1 MTFPGGGIP
10 YNGGP
15 AMQTR
20 ADGEERAV
28 QAPRQIEGELTHIVY
43 ANEENGYTVARIR
56 RKGQS
61 RLTTVVGNLFSVN
74 PGENLLLTGQWV
86 NHKRFGRQFR
96 IDTYTGLTPATI
108 DGIQRYLAS
117 NLIKGIGPVL
127 AKRLTDRF
135 GEETL
140 EIIENEPD
148 RLREVE
154 GFGDAKIAQIRSA
167 WDAQREIRQIML
179 FLQGYGIGQ
188 GLAVKIYKRYG
199 NQAIPM
205 LKENPYR
212 LASDVFGIGF
222 RTADRIAQSMGVE
235 PNSTRRAEAGLLYVL
250 REAAS
255 EGHLFLPYPVLMER
269 GRELLEVEDVEILQ
283 RAVAN
288 LFTAKEIF
296 FEDLNEDVEAYEENN
311 KAVYL
316 PPFHQAEKG
325 IADNLT
331 RFLLAPSPIPLLDV
345 QDALRKAE
353 GELGM
358 ELVPEQRRAVEQAL
372 KEKCLLITGG
382 PGTGKTTLVR
392 ALVNICRAM
401 GIRCLLGAPTGRAA
415 KRLQE
420 VTGEPAKTLH
430 RLLEYSFQKGGF
442 QRDRKNPLDAKLLI
456 VDEASMIDA
465 VLFHHL
471 VKALPRE
478 GAFVLIGDVNQLPS
492 VGPGRVL
499 EDLIDSQAIGVVR
512 LAHIFRQAQ
521 ESLIVT
527 NAHRILQG
535 KSPLTPKDP
544 KEEIRDFYFIEEE
557 DPDRVAALIQE
568 LCTQRIP
575 TRFGFDPFEEIQ
587 VLSPMHRGAAGA
599 ENLNALLQGAL
610 NPKGPELRRA
620 GWIYRLH
627 DKVMQL
633 RNNYDKEVYNG
644 DIGRIISVD
653 REQNEIAVLFD
664 SRAIPYEA
672 PDLDELVPA
681 YAISVHKSQGNEYP
695 AVILP
700 LLTQHYMLLQR
711 NLVYTAL
718 TRGKKLVVIVGTRK
732 AMGIAIRNNKTQE
745 RYTLLRQRLA
755 QSPSL

>member
-1 MTFPGGGIP
+1 MRPRGKRKE
-10 YNGGP
+10 
-15 AMQTR
+15 Q
-20 ADGEERAV
+20 AV
-28 QAPRQIEGELTHIVY
+28 ESPQQIEGELTNIVY
-43 ANEENGYTVARIR
+43 ANEDDGYTVARIR
-56 RKGQS
+56 RKGQVQ
-61 RLTTVVGNLFSVN
+61 LTTIVGNLFSVN
-74 PGENLLLTGQWV
+74 PGENLLLTGHWV

-96 IDTYTGLTPATI
+96 IETYTVLTPATI

-117 NLIKGIGPVL
+117 SLIKGIGPVL
-127 AKRLTDRF
+127 AKRLTDKF

-154 GFGDAKIAQIRSA
+154 GLGDAKISQIRSA

-188 GLAVKIYKRYG
+188 GLAVKIYRRYG

-250 REAAS
+250 REGAS

-269 GRELLEVEDVEILQ
+269 GRELLEIEDVEVLQ

-331 RFLLAPSPIPLLDV
+331 RFLQAPSPIPLLDV

-353 GELGM
+353 KELGM
-358 ELVPEQRRAVEQAL
+358 ELVSEQRRAVEQAL
-372 KEKCLLITGG
+372 KEKCLVITGG

-392 ALVNICRAM
+392 ALVTICRAM

-442 QRDRKNPLDAKLLI
+442 QRGTKNPLDGKLLI

-492 VGPGRVL
+492 VGPGRIL
-499 EDLIDSQAIGVVR
+499 EDLIDSEAIGVVR

-521 ESLIVT
+521 ESLIIT

-544 KEEIRDFYFIEEE
+544 KEETRDFYFIEEE
-557 DPDRVAALIQE
+557 DPDRVATLILE

-575 TRFGFDPFEEIQ
+575 TRFGFDPFEQIQ
-587 VLSPMHRGAAGA
+587 VLSPMHRGSAGA
-599 ENLNALLQGAL
+599 ENLNALLQDAL

-620 GWIYRLH
+620 GWIYRLN

-653 REQNEIAVLFD
+653 QEQNEIAVLFD
-664 SRAIPYEA
+664 GRSIPYEA
-672 PDLDELVPA
+672 AELDELVPA

-711 NLVYTAL
+711 NLVYTAV
-718 TRGKKLVVIVGTRK
+718 TRGKRLVVVVGTRK
-732 AMGIAIRNNKTQE
+732 AMGIAIRNNKTQQ

-755 QSPSL
+755 QSPSLS

>member
-1 MTFPGGGIP
+1 MRTKAEGKE
-10 YNGGP
+10 
-15 AMQTR
+15 Q
-20 ADGEERAV
+20 AV
-28 QAPRQIEGELTHIVY
+28 EAPLQIEGELANIVY
-43 ANEENGYTVARIR
+43 ANEDDGYTVARIR
-56 RKGQS
+56 RKGEVQ
-61 RLTTVVGNLFSVN
+61 LTTIVGNLFSVN
-74 PGENLLLTGQWV
+74 PGENLLLTGRWV
-86 NHKRFGRQFR
+86 NHKKFGRQFR
-96 IDTYTGLTPATI
+96 IETYTVLTPATI

-117 NLIKGIGPVL
+117 SLIKGIGPVL

-154 GFGDAKIAQIRSA
+154 GFGQAKIAQIRSA
-167 WDAQREIRQIML
+167 WDEQREIRQIML

-188 GLAVKIYKRYG
+188 GLAIKIYKRYG
-199 NQAIPM
+199 NQAVPM

-222 RTADRIAQSMGVE
+222 KTADRIARSMGVE
-235 PNSTRRAEAGLLYVL
+235 ANSTRRAEAGLLFVL
-250 REAAS
+250 QEAAS

-269 GRELLEVEDVEILQ
+269 SKALLEIEDVEIIQ
-283 RAVAN
+283 RAIAN

-296 FEDLNEDVEAYEENN
+296 FEDLNVDVEAYEENN

-325 IADNLT
+325 IAENLT
-331 RFLLAPSPIPLLDV
+331 TFLQYPSPIPLLDV
-345 QDALRKAE
+345 QDALNRAE
-353 GELGM
+353 KELDIT
-358 ELVPEQRRAVEQAL
+358 LVPKQREAVEQAL
-372 KEKCLLITGG
+372 KEKCLVITGG

-392 ALVNICRAM
+392 ALVTICRAM

-430 RLLEYSFQKGGF
+430 RLLEYSFKKGGF
-442 QRDRKNPLDAKLLI
+442 QRDAKNPLNGKLLI

-465 VLFHHL
+465 ILFHHL

-499 EDLIDSQAIGVVR
+499 DDLIDSESIGVVR
-512 LAHIFRQAQ
+512 LSHIFRQAQ

-535 KSPLTPKDP
+535 KSPYTPKDR

-557 DPDRVAALIQE
+557 DPERVATLILE
-568 LCTQRIP
+568 LCTRRIP
-575 TRFGFDPFEEIQ
+575 SRFGFDPFEQIQ
-587 VLSPMHRGAAGA
+587 VLSPMHRGSAGA
-599 ENLNALLQGAL
+599 ENLNALLQNEL
-610 NPKGPELRRA
+610 NPRGPELRRA
-620 GWIYRLH
+620 GWIYRLN

-633 RNNYDKEVYNG
+633 RNDYDKEVYNG
-644 DIGRIISVD
+644 DIGRIITVD
-653 REQNEIAVLFD
+653 QEQNEIAVLFD
-664 SRAIPYEA
+664 GRSIPYEA
-672 PDLDELVPA
+672 AELDELVPA

-711 NLVYTAL
+711 NLVYTAI

-732 AMGIAIRNNKTQE
+732 ALGIAIRNNKTQE

-755 QSPSL
+755 QAISV

>member
-1 MTFPGGGIP
+1 
-10 YNGGP
+10 
-15 AMQTR
+15 MQKNR
-20 ADGEERAV
+20 PEEREEAV
-28 QAPRQIEGELTHIVY
+28 EEPLRIEGELTNIVY
-43 ANEENGYTVARIR
+43 ANEDDGYTVARIR
-56 RKGQS
+56 RKGQAQ
-61 RLTTVVGNLFSVN
+61 LTTVVGNLFSVN

-96 IDTYTGLTPATI
+96 VETYTVLTPTTI

-117 NLIKGIGPVL
+117 SLIKGIGPVL

-154 GFGDAKIAQIRSA
+154 GFGDAKISQIRSA
-167 WDAQREIRQIML
+167 WDSQRDIRQIML
-179 FLQGYGIGQ
+179 FLQGHGIGQ
-188 GLAVKIYKRYG
+188 GLAVKIYRRYG
-199 NQAIPM
+199 NQAIP
-205 LKENPYR
+205 LLRENPYR

-222 RTADRIAQSMGVE
+222 KTADRIARSMGVE
-235 PNSTRRAEAGLLYVL
+235 ANSTRRAEAGLLFVL
-250 REAAS
+250 QEAAS

-269 GRELLEVEDVEILQ
+269 SGVLLEIEDAEVLQ

-288 LFTAKEIF
+288 LFTAKELF
-296 FEDLNEDVEAYEENN
+296 FEDLNEDMEAYRENN

-325 IADNLT
+325 IAENLAA
-331 RFLLAPSPIPLLDV
+331 FLRAPAPIPLLDV
-345 QDALRKAE
+345 QEALSKAE
-353 GELGM
+353 KELGM
-358 ELVPEQRRAVEQAL
+358 ALVPEQRRAVAQAL
-372 KEKCLLITGG
+372 KEKCLIITGG

-392 ALVNICRAM
+392 ALVTLCRTM

-442 QRDRKNPLDAKLLI
+442 QRDAKNPLDGKLLI

-465 VLFHHL
+465 ILFHHL

-478 GAFVLIGDVNQLPS
+478 GALVLIGDVNQLPS
-492 VGPGRVL
+492 VGPGKIL
-499 EDLIDSQAIGVVR
+499 EDLIDSDTIGVVR
-512 LAHIFRQAQ
+512 LSHIFRQAQ
-521 ESLIVT
+521 ESLIIT
-527 NAHRILQG
+527 NAHRVLQG
-535 KSPLTPKDP
+535 QFPHTAKDP
-544 KEEIRDFYFIEEE
+544 KEETRDFYFIEEE
-557 DPDRVAALIQE
+557 DPDRVAAMILE

-575 TRFGFDPFEEIQ
+575 SRFGFDPFEQIQ
-587 VLSPMHRGAAGA
+587 VISPMHRGSAGA
-599 ENLNALLQGAL
+599 ENLNALLQSEL
-610 NPKGPELRRA
+610 NPRGPELRRG
-620 GWIYRLH
+620 GWIYRLN

-644 DIGRIISVD
+644 DIGRIITVD
-653 REQNEIAVLFD
+653 PEQNEIAVLFD
-664 SRAIPYEA
+664 ERSIPYEA
-672 PDLDELVPA
+672 AELDELVPA

-711 NLVYTAL
+711 NLLYTAV
-718 TRGKKLVVIVGTRK
+718 TRGKKLVVIVGTHK
-732 AMGIAIRNNKTQE
+732 ALGIALRNNKTQE

-755 QSPSL
+755 GSLHRSGASGI

>member
-1 MTFPGGGIP
+1 MPTK
-10 YNGGP
+10 
-15 AMQTR
+15 A
-20 ADGEERAV
+20 EEKEQAG
-28 QAPRQIEGELTHIVY
+28 QAPAQIEGELTNIVF
-43 ANEENGYTVARIR
+43 ANEDDGYTVARIR
-56 RKGQS
+56 QKGQVQ
-61 RLTTVVGNLFSVN
+61 LTTVVGNLFSVN
-74 PGENLLLTGQWV
+74 PGEHLLLTGEWV

-96 IDTYTGLTPATI
+96 IETYTVLTPTTVE
-108 DGIQRYLAS
+108 GIQRYLAS
-117 NLIKGIGPVL
+117 SLVKGIGPVL

-140 EIIENEPD
+140 EIIENDPD
-148 RLREVE
+148 RLQEVE
-154 GFGDAKIAQIRSA
+154 GFGASKISKIRSA

-179 FLQGYGIGQ
+179 FLQEYGIGQ
-188 GLAVKIYKRYG
+188 GIAIKIYRRYG

-222 RTADRIAQSMGVE
+222 KTADRIARSMGVE
-235 PNSTRRAEAGLLYVL
+235 AGSTRRAEAGLLFVL
-250 REAAS
+250 QEAAS

-269 GRELLEVEDVEILQ
+269 SKALLDIEDTETLQ
-283 RAVAN
+283 RAIAN
-288 LFTAKEIF
+288 LFTAKELF
-296 FEDLNEDVEAYEENN
+296 FEDLNDDVEAYQENN

-316 PPFHQAEKG
+316 PPFYQAEKG
-325 IADNLT
+325 IAENLT
-331 RFLLAPSPIPLLDV
+331 TFLQAPSPVPLLDV

-353 GELGM
+353 RELGM
-358 ELVPEQRRAVEQAL
+358 ELVPEQRHAVEQAL
-372 KEKCLLITGG
+372 REKCLIITGG

-392 ALVNICRAM
+392 VLVTLCRAM
-401 GIRCLLGAPTGRAA
+401 GMRCLLGAPTGRAA

-442 QRDRKNPLDAKLLI
+442 QRDVKNPLDGKLLI

-465 VLFHHL
+465 ILFHHL

-492 VGPGRVL
+492 VGPGSIL
-499 EDLIDSQAIGVVR
+499 KDLIESDSICVVR
-512 LAHIFRQAQ
+512 LSHIFRQAR
-521 ESLIVT
+521 ESLIIT

-535 KSPLTPKDP
+535 KPPSTPKGQQESKD
-544 KEEIRDFYFIEEE
+544 EIRDFYFIEEE
-557 DPDRVAALIQE
+557 DPERVATLILE

-575 TRFGFDPFEEIQ
+575 SRFGFDPFEQ
-587 VLSPMHRGAAGA
+587 VQVISPMHRGTAGA
-599 ENLNALLQGAL
+599 ENLNALLQNEL

-620 GWIYRLH
+620 GWIYRLN

-633 RNNYDKEVYNG
+633 RNDYDKEVYNG
-644 DIGRIISVD
+644 DMGRIIQVD
-653 REQNEIAVLFD
+653 QEQNEIAVLFD
-664 SRAIPYEA
+664 DRSIPYEA
-672 PDLDELVPA
+672 AELDELVPA

-711 NLVYTAL
+711 NLVYTAV

-732 AMGIAIRNNKTQE
+732 ALGIAIRNNKTQE
-745 RYTLLRQRLA
+745 RYTLLQRQLQRG
-755 QSPSL
+755 